1 MNWLRLYS
9 VAKVGVNKRK
19 RDAHHTHTQWLNCQ
33 FSALLSNFLIPASCF
48 PMNPTKRHFL
58 DFITL
63 YTIWIVNSSIVA
75 RVFHWN
81 YWQKHNDFSQAK
93 FRRIALVVWKNK
105 QSRPAERTPMI
116 VSSSDIFRSRPR
128 LLLGARD
135 WRWIF
140 LRCGFSLFDTL
151 FLFFF
156 SCFSLSPF
164 VLVVSFTTT
173 QHQHHQSTL
182 RWYIS
187 ISRPHDSISEL
198 TESVHLR
205 KFHLKSET
213 NTQMSLWLDEWSKHN
228 FDEYYCLCSEKTQT
242 YNGALFVTGH
252 AHTNTNTHKH
262 TDDARAIAKR
272 DSGPDLRLIH
282 TCQNSSTT
290 QNNCLLGFICLLR
303 CRWQFSHL
311 TMHCWHSL

>member
-1 MNWLRLYS
+1 MFSAKQNSVELLWLCGQTNNRGQLS
-9 VAKVGVNKRK
+9 E
-19 RDAHHTHTQWLNCQ
+19 HQWLFPAAIFFGLGLVAC
-33 FSALLSNFLIPASCF
+33 SALVIDDGFFSVVDFPCSILSFC
-48 PMNPTKRHFL
+48 
-58 DFITL
+58 
-63 YTIWIVNSSIVA
+63 
-75 RVFHWN
+75 
-81 YWQKHNDFSQAK
+81 
-93 FRRIALVVWKNK
+93 
-105 QSRPAERTPMI
+105 
-116 VSSSDIFRSRPR
+116 
-128 LLLGARD
+128 
-135 WRWIF
+135 
-140 LRCGFSLFDTL
+140 
-151 FLFFF
+151 FFF

-228 FDEYYCLCSEKTQT
+228 FDEYYCLCYEKTQT